1 MSLKHL
7 KLSENRL
14 EYLYNQLYNYIDS
27 ISEKNDCFC
36 SFCNKNLVFSI
47 DSVSPLIFYQKC
59 FKNQEFIGNMVSFIK
74 AKAITNNYWNIV
86 IDILECSLYT
96 YEEFNSYSEEIDKL
110 ILKNLNKKI
119 GVDQSFETNTSTQCF
134 FREDLYF
141 KLTNYKNLLVHK
153 SERYKYYLYI
163 LSKIHLKLFIQTKSE
178 NEIAEVYQN
187 IENNM
192 CKLILNHV
200 SYNAVLFNKNVEII
214 DENREDSKINLDKFN
229 QNSKLHIPS
238 FVIRQLFLSDS
249 ILASGYHIKVKY
261 LNGTFDSVPT
271 ISLEDSNNKEYKY
284 ILIKMTNY
292 FDLKIKIE
300 NLPWE
305 FNNNDEFVNEFKNKE
320 FNLIFMFKT
329 NNIIELSDV
338 DWLRMKKK
346 IR

>member
-1 MSLKHL
+1 
-7 KLSENRL
+7 
-14 EYLYNQLYNYIDS
+14 
-27 ISEKNDCFC
+27 
-36 SFCNKNLVFSI
+36 
-47 DSVSPLIFYQKC
+47 
-59 FKNQEFIGNMVSFIK
+59 
-74 AKAITNNYWNIV
+74 
-86 IDILECSLYT
+86 
-96 YEEFNSYSEEIDKL
+96 
-110 ILKNLNKKI
+110 
-119 GVDQSFETNTSTQCF
+119 
-134 FREDLYF
+134 
-141 KLTNYKNLLVHK
+141 
-153 SERYKYYLYI
+153 
-163 LSKIHLKLFIQTKSE
+163 TKSE

-187 IENNM
+187 IENNI
-192 CKLILNHV
+192 CKLIVNHV

-238 FVIRQLFLSDS
+238 FVIRQLFLNDS

-329 NNIIELSDV
+329 NNIIELSDFIV
-338 DWLRMKKK
+338 EIILYGMTWNGIVTKYNKTYLKRLQIPMNKPSFSLRKEISEVESTVEEPKIPIKIETDFYENHFVAREFEEKSLKGNIGFNKKFYGLNPCTFFLSK
-346 IR
+346 

>member
-1 MSLKHL
+1 
-7 KLSENRL
+7 
-14 EYLYNQLYNYIDS
+14 
-27 ISEKNDCFC
+27 
-36 SFCNKNLVFSI
+36 
-47 DSVSPLIFYQKC
+47 
-59 FKNQEFIGNMVSFIK
+59 
-74 AKAITNNYWNIV
+74 
-86 IDILECSLYT
+86 
-96 YEEFNSYSEEIDKL
+96 
-110 ILKNLNKKI
+110 
-119 GVDQSFETNTSTQCF
+119 STQCF

-163 LSKIHLKLFIQTKSE
+163 LSRIHLKLFIQTKSE

-187 IENNM
+187 IENNI
-192 CKLILNHV
+192 CKLIVNHV

-214 DENREDSKINLDKFN
+214 DKNISNENREDSKINLDKFN
-229 QNSKLHIPS
+229 QNSKLHVPS

-261 LNGTFDSVPT
+261 LNGTIDSVPT

-284 ILIKMTNY
+284 ILIKMPNY

-305 FNNNDEFVNEFKNKE
+305 FNNNDEFVNEFKDKE

-329 NNIIELSDV
+329 NNIIEVSDV
-338 DWLRMKKK
+338 DWLRMNKK
-346 IR
+346 IRLNVKSKETLVFEVETTVEKPTINIKIETDFYGNHFVAREFEEKSLKGNIVFNNKFFRLKSLHIFFIKIKTF